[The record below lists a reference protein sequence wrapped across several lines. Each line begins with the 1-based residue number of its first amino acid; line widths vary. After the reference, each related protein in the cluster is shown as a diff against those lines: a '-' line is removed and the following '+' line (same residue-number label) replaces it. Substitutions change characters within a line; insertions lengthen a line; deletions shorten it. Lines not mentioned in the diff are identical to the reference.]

1 MPSDLVRLKLLL
13 VEDSEDDAELVY
25 SALFSSGFQVSKS
38 RVVNGEE
45 MKIALERES
54 WDAVLSDYNLP
65 EFSTSEALE
74 ILKLEHLDIPFIVVS
89 GCIGEETA
97 VALMKS
103 GAHDFVMKD
112 NLARLGPALKRELR
126 ESEIRRERLRMEV
139 DIKRWADVFRRAHWG
154 VAIESA
160 DGKVFENIN
169 PEFARMYGYK
179 VEEMEGSHISDFSFP
194 PDCCQ
199 IPAVRPEGCVWEA
212 THVRKDGS
220 TFPVLINVSEVLE
233 ETGKTAYRVVNVQDI
248 TRIKETER
256 ALQKSEAR
264 FEAMTNNIPVMVF
277 QYLAE
282 GLSGRFTFVSGG
294 ATEICGLT
302 PEILQND
309 PSAFIEL
316 LAKEENASFFE
327 ARGASERNISAWN
340 WEGEIRLSE
349 GKGKW
354 VNLRAIPQPLEGG
367 GMLWDGVLLD
377 ITESKQK
384 EAEIRNSRELLRQL
398 SAHRD
403 SVKEDERKRIAREI
417 HDELGQSLTALK
429 IDVDWLEE
437 RISHEGR
444 VGERLQSMSRIL
456 LETVESVRRIARNL
470 RPGMLDDLG
479 LAAAIEWLVDQ
490 FMERSDIDCRLV
502 MNREE
507 FEVDESLAIC
517 IYRILQEALTNIAR
531 HSGADSVRVTLNESE
546 DIICLEV
553 HDNGSGFDTDSR
565 MHSFGLLGI
574 KERAEMLG
582 GKVEISSA
590 QGSGTSVRVTLPKV
604 TLQ

>member
-1 MPSDLVRLKLLL
+1 
-13 VEDSEDDAELVY
+13 
-25 SALFSSGFQVSKS
+25 
-38 RVVNGEE
+38 
-45 MKIALERES
+45 
-54 WDAVLSDYNLP
+54 
-65 EFSTSEALE
+65 
-74 ILKLEHLDIPFIVVS
+74 
-89 GCIGEETA
+89 
-97 VALMKS
+97 
-103 GAHDFVMKD
+103 
-112 NLARLGPALKRELR
+112 
-126 ESEIRRERLRMEV
+126 
-139 DIKRWADVFRRAHWG
+139 
-154 VAIESA
+154 
-160 DGKVFENIN
+160 
-169 PEFARMYGYK
+169 
-179 VEEMEGSHISDFSFP
+179 
-194 PDCCQ
+194 
-199 IPAVRPEGCVWEA
+199 
-212 THVRKDGS
+212 
-220 TFPVLINVSEVLE
+220 
-233 ETGKTAYRVVNVQDI
+233 VVNVQDI
-248 TRIKETER
+248 TRIKATER

-264 FEAMTNNIPVMVF
+264 FGAMTNNIPGMVF

-282 GLSGRFTFVSGG
+282 GEGGHFSFVSEG
-294 ATEICGLT
+294 AAAVCGLP
-302 PEILQND
+302 PEILQSD
-309 PSAFIEL
+309 PNAFMEL
-316 LAKEENASFFE
+316 LTKEEKTSFFE
-327 ARGASERNISAWN
+327 ARAGSEKSISAWN
-340 WEGEIRLSE
+340 WEGEIRLPE

-354 VNLRAIPQPLEGG
+354 VNLRAIPQPLESG

-403 SVKEDERKRIAREI
+403 SVREDERKRIAREI

-429 IDVDWLEE
+429 IDVDWLAE

-479 LAAAIEWLVDQ
+479 LAAAIESLIDQ
-490 FMERSDIDCRLV
+490 FMGRSDIDCRLV

-507 FEVDESLAIC
+507 FEIDESLAIC

-531 HSGADSVRVTLNESE
+531 HSGADSIRIILNESE

-565 MHSFGLLGI
+565 THSFGLLGI

-582 GKVEISSA
+582 GKVEIASV
-590 QGSGTSVRVTLPKV
+590 QGSGTSIRVTLPKV